1 MNKVDPAELFKK
13 YPHIGK
19 KITSQWGTKQCR
31 ELMMELINDSRGG
44 DRSGFSPEI
53 AKIIFA
59 LLEKH
64 DSMYPHF
71 DSSVKFEVPF
81 RAAQIR
87 QKVTKPDSSSAVKY
101 AVIIFL
107 VIIALFSYMAY
118 EFLYVEKGYEY
129 FDHNTDQNSDQNK

>member
-13 YPHIGK
+13 YPHIAK
-19 KITSQWGTKQCR
+19 KITSLWGTKPCR
-31 ELMMELINDSRGG
+31 ELLMDLINDSRDGG
-44 DRSGFSPEI
+44 RSGFTPEI

-81 RAAQIR
+81 RATQMR
-87 QKVTKPDSSSAVKY
+87 KPVVHRETSSAAKFI
-101 AVIIFL
+101 VIFFL
-107 VIIALFSYMAY
+107 IIIAVFGYLAY

-129 FDHNTDQNSDQNK
+129 FDHKTNNNSSS